1 MWDNNK
7 AGGDF
12 DMSNCGGGNPGIF
25 SQTATEIIDIACQ
38 IKILGALSVGDGRKR
53 PIPSLLPSKNHY
65 LKSYR

>member
-1 MWDNNK
+1 
-7 AGGDF
+7 
-12 DMSNCGGGNPGIF
+12 MSNCGGGNPGIF